1 MTHKKQSGIIF
12 NVKGVINMQDK
23 VLQLLKERKFSELKA
38 LLSDENPADIVAY
51 LENIPQ
57 NELILVFRILPKELA
72 AETFVEM
79 DSDMQVLLI
88 SAFSDKELRE
98 VLSELFVDDAVGIIE
113 EMPASVAKRILK
125 QADAQTRKD
134 INLILAYPE
143 DSAGSIMTTEYIA
156 LKRDMTVEEAFYKI
170 RCVGLDKETIY
181 TCYVTDSRRR
191 LIGVVTA
198 KDLLLSD
205 PLQTLGEIM
214 EENVIFA
221 YTTDEKESVVQT
233 FEKYDMLALPVVDTE
248 DRLIGIITVDD
259 IIDVIQEENTED
271 IEKMAAILPSDK
283 TYLKTGVFET
293 VKSRIPWLVILM
305 LSCTFTGWIILSFES
320 ALAVQATLIAFIPM
334 IMNTGGNSGS
344 QTSVTVIRALSLGD
358 IDFKDVIKVFFK
370 EFRVSLVCGAILSV
384 ANFGKILLI
393 DNLLLRESIS
403 NIVALVVSL
412 TIFATVVFAKII
424 GCLLPIGAKK
434 IGLDPAVM
442 ASPFITTIVDAVSLL
457 IYFTITSV
465 ILL

>member
-1 MTHKKQSGIIF
+1 
-12 NVKGVINMQDK
+12 MQDK
-23 VLQLLKERKFSELKA
+23 VVELLESRKLSELKT
-38 LLSDENPADIVAY
+38 LLSEENPADIVAY
-51 LENIPQ
+51 LENVPQ

-79 DSDMQVLLI
+79 DSDMQMLLI

-98 VLSELFVDDAVGIIE
+98 VLSELFVDDAVDIIE

-134 INLILAYPE
+134 INLILAYPD

-156 LKRDMTVEEAFYKI
+156 LKRDMTVEEAFVKI
-170 RCVGLDKETIY
+170 RSVGLDKETIY
-181 TCYVTDSRRR
+181 TCYVIDSRRH

-198 KDLLLSD
+198 KDLLLSA
-205 PLQTLGEIM
+205 PEQTVGEIM
-214 EENVIFA
+214 EEHVISSF
-221 YTTDEKESVVQT
+221 TTDDKETVIQT

-248 DRLIGIITVDD
+248 NRLIGIITVDD

-283 TYLKTGVFET
+283 TYLKTSVFET

-320 ALAVQATLIAFIPM
+320 ALAVHAALIAFIPM

-358 IDFKDVIKVFFK
+358 IEFKDVFKVFFK
-370 EFRVSLVCGAILSV
+370 EFRVSLICGFVLSI
-384 ANFGKILLI
+384 ANYLKILLI
-393 DNLLLRESIS
+393 DNLLLGGEIS
-403 NIVALVVSL
+403 NFVAIVVSL
-412 TIFATVVFAKII
+412 TIFATVIFAKII

-457 IYFTITSV
+457 IYFTIASL
-465 ILL
+465 IL

>member
-1 MTHKKQSGIIF
+1 MR
-12 NVKGVINMQDK
+12 DK
-23 VLQLLKERKFSELKA
+23 VLELLNLRKFSELKV
-38 LLSDENPADIVAY
+38 LLSEENPADIVAY

-79 DSDMQVLLI
+79 DSDMQMLLI
-88 SAFSDKELRE
+88 SAFSDKELRD
-98 VLSELFVDDAVGIIE
+98 VLSELFVDDAVDIIE
-113 EMPASVAKRILK
+113 EMPASVAKRILR

-134 INLILAYPE
+134 INLILAYPD
-143 DSAGSIMTTEYIA
+143 DSAGSIMTTEYVA

-170 RCVGLDKETIY
+170 RKIGIDKETIY

-198 KDLLLSD
+198 KDLLLSE
-205 PLQTLGEIM
+205 PNLTLADIM
-214 EENVIFA
+214 EENVIFS
-221 YTTDEKESVVQT
+221 YTTDNKEMVVQT

-271 IEKMAAILPSDK
+271 IEKMAAISPSDK
-283 TYLKTGVFET
+283 TYLKTGIFET
-293 VKSRIPWLVILM
+293 VKSRIPWLVVLM
-305 LSCTFTGWIILSFES
+305 LSCTFTGWIIGAFES
-320 ALAVQATLIAFIPM
+320 ALAVQTVLIAFIPM

-344 QTSVTVIRALSLGD
+344 QTSVTVIRSLSLGD
-358 IDFKDVIKVFFK
+358 VDFKDVFKVFFK
-370 EFRVSLVCGAILSV
+370 EFRVSLICGAILAV
-384 ANFGKILLI
+384 TNFLKILLL
-393 DNLLLRESIS
+393 DNLLLGENISIP
-403 NIVALVVSL
+403 IAFVVSF
-412 TIFATVVFAKII
+412 TIFATVVFAKIV

-442 ASPFITTIVDAVSLL
+442 ASPFITTLVDAVSLL
-457 IYFTITSV
+457 IYFTIASLMLN
-465 ILL
+465 I

>member
-1 MTHKKQSGIIF
+1 
-12 NVKGVINMQDK
+12 MQDK
-23 VLQLLKERKFSELKA
+23 VLELLKERKFSQLKEI
-38 LLSDENPADIVAY
+38 LSDENPADIVAY
-51 LENIPQ
+51 LENIPK

-79 DSDMQVLLI
+79 DSDMQMLLI

-98 VLSELFVDDAVGIIE
+98 VLSELFVDDAVDIIE
-113 EMPASVAKRILK
+113 EMPASVAKRILR

-134 INLILAYPE
+134 INLILAYPD

-156 LKRDMTVEEAFYKI
+156 LKRDMTVEDAFIKI
-170 RCVGLDKETIY
+170 RKIGIDKETIY

-198 KDLLLSD
+198 KDLMLSE
-205 PLQTLGEIM
+205 PENTLGEIM
-214 EENVIFA
+214 EENVIYS
-221 YTTDEKESVVQT
+221 YTTDDKETVIQT
-233 FEKYDMLALPVVDTE
+233 FEKYDMLALPVVDKE

-271 IEKMAAILPSDK
+271 IEKMAAISPSDK
-283 TYLKTGVFET
+283 TYLKTGIFET
-293 VKSRIPWLVILM
+293 VKSRIPWLIILM
-305 LSCTFTGWIILSFES
+305 LSCTFTGWIIGAFES
-320 ALAVQATLIAFIPM
+320 ALAVQTVLIAFIPM

-358 IDFKDVIKVFFK
+358 ITFKDVFKVFFK
-370 EFRVSLVCGAILSV
+370 EFRVSLICGAILSV
-384 ANFGKILLI
+384 ANYLKILLL
-393 DNLLLRESIS
+393 DNLVLGENIS
-403 NIVALVVSL
+403 NPVALVVSF
-412 TIFATVVFAKII
+412 TIFATVIFAKII

-442 ASPFITTIVDAVSLL
+442 ASPFITTLVDAISLL
-457 IYFTITSV
+457 IYFTIASAVLT
-465 ILL
+465 L

>member
-1 MTHKKQSGIIF
+1 
-12 NVKGVINMQDK
+12 MQDK
-23 VLQLLKERKFSELKA
+23 VLELLDLRKFSELKT
-38 LLSDENPADIVAY
+38 LLSEENPADIVAY

-79 DSDMQVLLI
+79 DSDMQMLLI
-88 SAFSDKELRE
+88 SSFSDKELRD
-98 VLSELFVDDAVGIIE
+98 VLSELFVDDAVDIIE

-156 LKRDMTVEEAFYKI
+156 LKRDMTVEEAFVKI
-170 RCVGLDKETIY
+170 RSVGLDKETIY

-198 KDLLLSD
+198 KDLLLSE
-205 PLQTLGEIM
+205 LTQTLGDIM
-214 EENVIFA
+214 EENVIFS
-221 YTTDEKESVVQT
+221 YTTDDQESVIQT
-233 FEKYDMLALPVVDTE
+233 FEKYDMLALPVVDKE

-271 IEKMAAILPSDK
+271 IEKMAAISPSDK
-283 TYLKTGVFET
+283 TYLKTGIFET

-305 LSCTFTGWIILSFES
+305 LSCTFTGLIISSFEKALS
-320 ALAVQATLIAFIPM
+320 ALPALIAFIPM

-358 IDFKDVIKVFFK
+358 VTFKDVLKVFFK
-370 EFRVSLVCGAILSV
+370 EFRVSIICGAVLSAV
-384 ANFGKILLI
+384 NYGKILLI
-393 DNLLLRESIS
+393 DNLVLKE
-403 NIVALVVSL
+403 NITNTIALVVSF
-412 TIFATVVFAKII
+412 TIFATVVFAKIV
-424 GCLLPIGAKK
+424 GCLLPIGAKR

-442 ASPFITTIVDAVSLL
+442 ASPFITTLVDAVSLL
-457 IYFTITSV
+457 IYFTIASAMLSS
-465 ILL
+465 I

>member
-1 MTHKKQSGIIF
+1 
-12 NVKGVINMQDK
+12 MQDK
-23 VLQLLKERKFSELKA
+23 VVELLESRKLSELKI
-38 LLSDENPADIVAY
+38 LLSEENPSDIVAY
-51 LENIPQ
+51 LENVPK

-79 DSDMQVLLI
+79 DSDMQMLLI
-88 SAFSDKELRE
+88 SAFSDKELRD
-98 VLSELFVDDAVGIIE
+98 VLSELFVDDAVDIIE
-113 EMPASVAKRILK
+113 EMPASVAKRILR

-134 INLILAYPE
+134 INLILAYPD

-156 LKRDMTVEEAFYKI
+156 LKRDMTVEEAFVKI
-170 RCVGLDKETIY
+170 RSVGLDKETIY
-181 TCYVTDSRRR
+181 TCYVTDSRRH

-198 KDLLLSD
+198 KDLLLSA
-205 PLQTLGEIM
+205 PEQTVGEIM
-214 EENVIFA
+214 EEHVISSF
-221 YTTDEKESVVQT
+221 TTDDKETVIQT

-248 DRLIGIITVDD
+248 NRLIGIITVDD

-320 ALAVQATLIAFIPM
+320 ALAVHAALIAFIPM

-358 IDFKDVIKVFFK
+358 IEFKDVFKVFFK
-370 EFRVSLVCGAILSV
+370 EFRVSLICGFVLSV
-384 ANFGKILLI
+384 ANYLKILLI
-393 DNLLLRESIS
+393 DNLLLGGDIT
-403 NIVALVVSL
+403 NFVAIVVSL
-412 TIFATVVFAKII
+412 TIFATVIFAKTI

-457 IYFTITSV
+457 IYFTIASL
-465 ILL
+465 IL